1 MISTPSSSPLY
12 TFGEGCS
19 HNGVPLSSLSS
30 EGNPVGKSYPLC
42 SVRLSEGV
50 DLVGIG
56 MNLTH
61 RETKMLPW
69 SPWNF
74 ERRIF

>member
-1 MISTPSSSPLY
+1 MSNTPFSSPLY

-30 EGNPVGKSYPLC
+30 EGNPVGQSYPLC
-42 SVRLSEGV
+42 SVRLLEGV

-61 RETKMLPW
+61 RETKVLPRP
-69 SPWNF
+69 PWNF
-74 ERRIF
+74 ERRMF